1 VTGSLFVLFICCVQ
15 GLIVQ
20 ADAVSTP
27 YSYEA
32 CTMLV
37 VTPQF
42 TTVCLSREL
51 TEVESAPVIPPF
63 TYNNQCSSVLLTAYI
78 PVLIIGFSIQLIL
91 CFIMPGV
98 LFQVGKLLSL
108 ANIIHR
114 KITKGVLLPNILWP
128 KFWSNCDDSDL
139 ASPYKDILEKDPTII
154 LNSPRFLCFNVLN
167 NVVIMLTFGL
177 CSPIL
182 AVAVTCVVVS
192 KSNVLMLL
200 VGRFTA
206 VLSSEDSKSMH
217 FALVALTKLPF
228 PLNEVLQ
235 QSFWLIV
242 WTSALFVLLV
252 CWDLASDDVGWV
264 ASLWIPIAVICY
276 PLSLWTAAFYVRHRH
291 YPLNG
296 LNVAAN
302 RDVELA
308 AASSSTS
315 SSPPQNSDAINKN
328 PMHLQSY

>member
-1 VTGSLFVLFICCVQ
+1 M
-15 GLIVQ
+15 Q

-27 YSYEA
+27 YLYEK
-32 CTMLV
+32 CVLFE
-37 VTPQF
+37 VTSQA
-42 TTVCLSREL
+42 TICVSWVL

-78 PVLIIGFSIQLIL
+78 PVLIIGFSIQLML
-91 CFIMPGV
+91 CFIMPAI
-98 LFQVGKLLSL
+98 LFQAGKWLNL
-108 ANIIHR
+108 ADIIHF
-114 KITKGVLLPNILWP
+114 KLVQGILWP
-128 KFWSNCDDSDL
+128 KFWINCDHDTDL
-139 ASPYKDILEKDPTII
+139 ASRQEDMLKNDPTIL
-154 LNSPRFLCFNVLN
+154 LNSKIFLCFDVLN

-192 KSNVLMLL
+192 KINVLMLL
-200 VGRFTA
+200 VGRFAA
-206 VLSSEDSKSMH
+206 VLSSEDNKSMH